1 MKQIQSLAC
10 QLTLWEF
17 LAFSTRKKTKAVC
30 ECAILGFL
38 RTQEFLTYLNSLA
51 IQAPV
56 AIPPVHPR
64 DKNLLRP
71 LSELGKP
78 KYAPG
83 GYSFLRRTEYISS
96 EQSRPR
102 LDPGPSKVPSKS
114 TPKFRKPTDTAKDEP
129 INVLRAVVKGFDIA
143 NPDDAYAGPD
153 TKDNIRGNVPS
164 PAELE
169 AWKTPRHPTKPE
181 LKLVDSY
188 PIMPDLDALTD
199 SLSYMVA
206 KFTANPTQS
215 TDVRDIR
222 MDAGLLQPLDL
233 APDVEAEWKAKLAA
247 YEADSLHNPNPGGPP
262 YSYSLFLPA
271 DEATANNMLMKLD
284 VDNPEKDDPA
294 LCIRKDKSGLGTHR
308 LNNIRTYET
317 GRQTGTSAHPFREV
331 ALALH
336 DPEFEERMKAAGIN
350 GIHPTAGRLKKAAYY
365 YPVVQKTQLKPR
377 RNKNLAQLGLARQ
390 VAEAEEDDK
399 VDVIDI
405 TIRDPDETESAR
417 RASHRMD
424 LDNVSGGDIE

>member
-1 MKQIQSLAC
+1 MHRS
-10 QLTLWEF
+10 
-17 LAFSTRKKTKAVC
+17 
-30 ECAILGFL
+30 
-38 RTQEFLTYLNSLA
+38 FLTSSNFPA

-56 AIPPVHPR
+56 AVPLVHPR

-102 LDPGPSKVPSKS
+102 LDAGPFKVTNKTP
-114 TPKFRKPTDTAKDEP
+114 PKFRKPTDTAKDEP

-143 NPDDAYAGPD
+143 NPDDAYTGPD
-153 TKDNIRGNVPS
+153 SKDNIRGNVPS
-164 PAELE
+164 PAELD
-169 AWKTPRHPTKPE
+169 AWKTPRHPTRPE

-188 PIMPDLDALTD
+188 PVMPDLDALTD

-206 KFTANPTQS
+206 KFTTNPTQS

-222 MDAGLLQPLDL
+222 MDAGLLQPLEL
-233 APDVEAEWKAKLAA
+233 APDVEAEWKAKVAA
-247 YEADSLHNPNPGGPP
+247 YDADNIHNPNPGGPP

-271 DEATANNMLMKLD
+271 DEATAKNMLLNLD

-294 LCIRKDKSGLGTHR
+294 LCVRKDKNDLGSHR

-331 ALALH
+331 ALALY
-336 DPEFEERMKAAGIN
+336 DPELEERMEAAGIN
-350 GIHPTAGRLKKAAYY
+350 GVHSAAGRLKKAAYY

-390 VAEAEEDDK
+390 VAEAEDDDK

-417 RASHRMD
+417 RASHRTD
-424 LDNVSGGDIE
+424 LDNLCGENHE

>member
-1 MKQIQSLAC
+1 MC
-10 QLTLWEF
+10 
-17 LAFSTRKKTKAVC
+17 C
-30 ECAILGFL
+30 PAIH
-38 RTQEFLTYLNSLA
+38 
-51 IQAPV
+51 APV
-56 AIPPVHPR
+56 TAPPVHPK

-96 EQSRPR
+96 EQSRSR
-102 LDPGPSKVPSKS
+102 IDPGSSKASLPKNIL
-114 TPKFRKPTDTAKDEP
+114 KFRKPTDTTKDEP
-129 INVLRAVVKGFDIA
+129 VNVLRAVVKGFDIA
-143 NPDDAYAGPD
+143 NPDDAYNGPD
-153 TKDNIRGNVPS
+153 TKDKVKGSVAS

-169 AWKTPRHPTKPE
+169 AWKYPRHPANAQ
-181 LKLVDSY
+181 LKLIDAY
-188 PIMPDLDALTD
+188 PIMPDLDSLTD

-215 TDVRDIR
+215 TDSRDIR
-222 MDAGLLQPLDL
+222 LDAGLLQPLDL

-271 DEATANNMLMKLD
+271 DEATANNMLMNLD

-294 LCIRKDKSGLGTHR
+294 LCIRKDKNGLGSHR
-308 LNNIRTYET
+308 LENIRTYET

-336 DPEFEERMKAAGIN
+336 DPEFEDRTKAAGIN
-350 GIHPTAGRLKKAAYY
+350 GVHPTAGRLKKAAYY

-377 RNKNLAQLGLARQ
+377 RKKNLGQLGSTHQ
-390 VAEAEEDDK
+390 IAEADEDDK
-399 VDVIDI
+399 VDVIDV

-424 LDNVSGGDIE
+424 LDDHPGGDHV

>member
-1 MKQIQSLAC
+1 MCFYVYGS
-10 QLTLWEF
+10 
-17 LAFSTRKKTKAVC
+17 
-30 ECAILGFL
+30 
-38 RTQEFLTYLNSLA
+38 FLTSFNFPA

-56 AIPPVHPR
+56 AIPQVHAR

-102 LDPGPSKVPSKS
+102 LDPGSSKVPNK
-114 TPKFRKPTDTAKDEP
+114 TPPKFRKPTDTAKDEP

-143 NPDDAYAGPD
+143 NPDDAYTGPD

-164 PAELE
+164 PAELD
-169 AWKTPRHPTKPE
+169 AWRTPRHPTKPE

-188 PIMPDLDALTD
+188 PVMPDLDALTD

-247 YEADSLHNPNPGGPP
+247 HEADNLHNPNPGGPP
-262 YSYSLFLPA
+262 YSYSLFLPV
-271 DEATANNMLMKLD
+271 DKTTAKNMLTNLD

-294 LCIRKDKSGLGTHR
+294 LCVRKDKNGLGSHR

-317 GRQTGTSAHPFREV
+317 GRQTGTSAYPFREV

-336 DPEFEERMKAAGIN
+336 DPELEERMEAAGIN
-350 GIHPTAGRLKKAAYY
+350 GVHPTAGRLEKAAYY

-377 RNKNLAQLGLARQ
+377 RNKNLGQLGLARQ

-405 TIRDPDETESAR
+405 TVRDPDETETAR
-417 RASHRMD
+417 RASHRTD
-424 LDNVSGGDIE
+424 LDNLSGGDHE